1 MPPPSSR
8 FCALIPSYNLARTI
22 SQVVRRT
29 QLHLPDV
36 LVIDDGSTDDTARRA
51 VESGATVLKVTAN
64 GGKGWALR
72 HGFRHVLKGHWEGI
86 ITLDG
91 DLQHDPDD
99 IPRLISAYEGSGAD
113 IVVGSRMRKADKMP
127 RLRYY
132 TNRVG
137 VFCISWAAGQPLED
151 SQSGFR
157 FYRRRVIESIPLRTT
172 RYDTET
178 EIVIKAGLKGMKII
192 SIPIKTIYYQG
203 DDMVS
208 HYRPF
213 TDTFHISMVFLK
225 SLFWRKGIRL

>member
-1 MPPPSSR
+1 MPSPSSR

-22 SQVVRRT
+22 ACVVRRT
-29 QLHLPDV
+29 QLYLADIFV
-36 LVIDDGSTDDTARRA
+36 VDDGSSDDTALLA
-51 VESGATVLKVTAN
+51 VESGATVLKVAAN

-72 HGFRHVLKGHWEGI
+72 QGFREVLRGNWEGVV
-86 ITLDG
+86 TLDG

-99 IPRLISAYEGSGAD
+99 IPLIIAAYERSGAD
-113 IVVGSRMRKADKMP
+113 IVVGSRMRKAEKMP

-157 FYRRRVIESIPLRTT
+157 FYHRRVIESIPLRTT

-178 EIVIKAGLKGMKII
+178 EIVIKAGLEGMKII
-192 SIPIKTIYYQG
+192 SIPIKTIYYRG

-225 SLFWRKGIRL
+225 SLFWRRGIPL